1 VSEATF
7 EALQQAVSNH
17 VLEESPGA
25 DIVRDWV
32 LLACA
37 MSMDDDGDEVEI
49 QVESSHNTTPYATT
63 GLLEWGKTVVRGVD
77 E

>member
-1 VSEATF
+1 VSKATL
-7 EALQQAVSNH
+7 EALQKAVSNH

-32 LLACA
+32 LVACA

-49 QVESSHNTTPYATT
+49 LVESSTNTTPYTTT
-63 GLLEWGKTVVRGVD
+63 GLLEWGKTVCREV
-77 E
+77 ES

>member
-1 VSEATF
+1 
-7 EALQQAVSNH
+7 
-17 VLEESPGA
+17 
-25 DIVRDWV
+25 
-32 LLACA
+32 

-49 QVESSHNTTPYATT
+49 MVESSHNTTPYATT